1 MPAGCWQRLI
11 LACAAAALA
20 LPGAAGAAP
29 PTPLGVDAHREA
41 VAFANT
47 IGTRPSASA
56 AERRGLDLVAR
67 RFRAAGLRVARD
79 GFDVPGRGRSGNAV
93 GVYGTS
99 ARCLKILVAHADSA
113 VVGDGAVD
121 NASGVGML
129 IALGDRLAALRP
141 PCGIWL
147 VATGSEERGV
157 HGYPAHLGARR
168 LVARIQKTGVAAR
181 VRYVLS
187 VDDFGIGRRFWLRSP
202 RPGPRPGVERQ
213 VLAIA
218 RAAGVRVVWE
228 RDATLGNSDHR
239 EPEQAGI
246 PGMVIQTWLGE
257 DACRHLP
264 CDTADRLERPAFTLV
279 GRVVQGVV
287 QSR

>member
-1 MPAGCWQRLI
+1 MALVRSLPAV
-11 LACAAAALA
+11 LAGAALA
-20 LPGAAGAAP
+20 LAPLAPAAAAP
-29 PTPLGVDAHREA
+29 PATLGVDAHRAA
-41 VAFANT
+41 VSFADT

-56 AERRGLDLVAR
+56 AERRGLEVVAA

-93 GVYGTS
+93 GVFGS
-99 ARCLKILVAHADSA
+99 ATRCLKILVAHADSA

-121 NASGVGML
+121 NGSGVGML
-129 IALGDRLAALRP
+129 IALAERLQDLRP

-157 HGYPAHLGARR
+157 TGYPAHLGARR
-168 LVARIQKTGVAAR
+168 LVARIQRSGVAAR

-202 RPGPRPGVERQ
+202 RPGPRSGVERQ
-213 VLAIA
+213 VLSIA

-228 RDATLGNSDHR
+228 RDTNLGNSDHR

-246 PGMVIQTWLGE
+246 PGMVIQSWRGE

-264 CDTADRLERPAFTLV
+264 CDTADRLERAAFTLV

-287 QSR
+287 RSR